1 VKNQLVSVV
10 VHLLFCSLGWGQQLP
25 DANYLIPVDHRLNLP
40 PLENPW
46 IGFPAESIL
55 VEGAYY
61 NGYQIVDAYDE
72 RTYIYTTK
80 DIKVGNDG
88 FLYANASYDKINEP
102 FLVLTGGDILLH
114 FSHEYYSKPKKYFG
128 GQEARMGSFLVG
140 GPEWAYKRFSMGLS
154 ERYERWKSA
163 GSGLWDDG
171 LNSIKV
177 WSTLTEMAKGEEISY
192 GPERMRHP
200 FYDWGDMKINFNNAS
215 LFWAEGEPGPGIGG
229 TIEIELSRESDHLM
243 LLNGA
248 VDLSRRYLYK
258 ANNRLKRVLIESI
271 EPAFTMEYVFE
282 DVVQFHKI
290 SFPQKTRKVILT
302 IKEVYK
308 GEKWDDTCISAIFL
322 KQEELRPR
330 SEYEQ
335 VIEAYVKRKGF
346 DKLIEEY
353 KARRLEPI
361 TR

>member
-1 VKNQLVSVV
+1 MKQLITFII
-10 VHLLFCSLGWGQQLP
+10 LAFTCSLGWEQCLP
-25 DANYLIPVDHRLNLP
+25 DANYLIPVDHRLYLP
-40 PLENPW
+40 SLGNPW
-46 IGFPAESIL
+46 IGFPSESIL
-55 VEGAYY
+55 IEGAYY

-72 RTYIYTTK
+72 RVYIYTSS
-80 DIKVGNDG
+80 DIKVSDDG
-88 FLYANASYDKINEP
+88 YLYANSGIDTKNEP
-102 FLVLTGGDILLH
+102 FLVLAGGETLLH
-114 FSHEYYSKPKKYFG
+114 FSHEYYSKPEQYFG
-128 GQEARMGSFLVG
+128 GQEARMGAFLLG
-140 GPEWAYKRFSMGLS
+140 GPEWAFNILNRGEKERLEGYKEAEVGF
-154 ERYERWKSA
+154 
-163 GSGLWDDG
+163 WDDG
-171 LNSIKV
+171 IKSINA
-177 WSTLTEMAKGEEISY
+177 WSTLTEMVKGKKISY
-192 GPERMRHP
+192 GADRMRHP

-243 LLNGA
+243 ILNGA
-248 VDLSRRYLYK
+248 VDLARRNLYK
-258 ANNRLKRVLIESI
+258 ANNRLKRILIEST
-271 EPAFTMEYVFE
+271 EPAFVMEYVFE
-282 DVVQFHKI
+282 DIVQFHKI
-290 SFPQKTRKVILT
+290 SLPKKTRKVTLI

>member
-1 VKNQLVSVV
+1 MKKSSIAVLICCGG
-10 VHLLFCSLGWGQQLP
+10 LLWGQQFP
-25 DANYLIPVDHRLNLP
+25 DRNYLIPVDHRLAMPTLKDVRIVLP
-40 PLENPW
+40 SDSW
-46 IGFPAESIL
+46 AI
-55 VEGAYY
+55 EGAYY
-61 NGYQIVDAYDE
+61 EGYQIVNAYDGK
-72 RTYIYTTK
+72 TYVYTTSDVK
-80 DIKVGNDG
+80 IGRDG
-88 FLYANASYDKINEP
+88 YLYANAGYGNNDEP

-114 FSHEYYSKPKKYFG
+114 FSNRYFASPELYFG
-128 GQEARMGSFLVG
+128 GQESLMGPFLVG
-140 GPEWAYKRFSMGLS
+140 GPTWAYHMFSIKDLKKTGDL
-154 ERYERWKSA
+154 YI
-163 GSGLWDDG
+163 GDDTGLWQDG
-171 LNSIKV
+171 IKSITV
-177 WSTLTEMAKGEEISY
+177 WSTLTEVVKGEKITY

-243 LLNGA
+243 VLNGA
-248 VDLSRRYLYK
+248 VDLSRRNLYK
-258 ANNRLKRVLIESI
+258 ANNRLKRVLIEST

-282 DVVQFHKI
+282 DVVQFHKV
-290 SFPQKTRKVILT
+290 SLPQKTRKVILT

-330 SEYEQ
+330 AEYEK
-335 VIEAYVKRKGF
+335 VIEEYVKHNGF

-353 KARRLEPI
+353 KVKRLQPI